1 MELGIYSF
9 GEMGVDPVS
18 GQRISGEQ
26 RMQQL
31 LEEIQLTEQVGL
43 DVYAIGEHHR
53 RDYLVSAPA
62 VVLAAAAAQTEKSV
76 CQVLLLCL
84 VLMIR
89 YVYFSSLLL

>member
-62 VVLAAAAAQTEKSV
+62 VVLAAAACADRKNPSV
-76 CQVLLLCL
+76 KCC
-84 VLMIR
+84 
-89 YVYFSSLLL
+89 YCA